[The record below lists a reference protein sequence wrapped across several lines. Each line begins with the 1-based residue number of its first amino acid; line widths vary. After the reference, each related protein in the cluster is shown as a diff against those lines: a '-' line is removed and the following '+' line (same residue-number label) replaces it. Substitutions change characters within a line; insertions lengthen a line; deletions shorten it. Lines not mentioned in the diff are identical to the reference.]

1 MDVSQML
8 IAHKFYLGV
17 FAESDS
23 LGQRSSLGFSI
34 SNNLPSDANG
44 PYFHEYDSF
53 DSVYIP

>member
-23 LGQRSSLGFSI
+23 LGQRSGLGFSI
-34 SNNLPSDANG
+34 SNELPSDATG
-44 PYFHEYDSF
+44 PYFHK
-53 DSVYIP
+53 